1 MYSKKLIPIFRII
14 LILITSFSL
23 NNAYAAETLKVAY
36 GKLSLIDLGSLIQ
49 NEPIILDDS
58 LVRVQT
64 LSGLNE
70 EDKKSILILQGLKED
85 GSTDLTVRTASGI
98 YQFHIVLDPDKR
110 DDLIMNPLNAK
121 SKILK
126 SKFPLSKNRMTLVS
140 LPKHINEYVLAGNT
154 NLISLKQVVTDEDP
168 EFLKTF
174 ALTTANSYGSTDI
187 VVASKSGVYKFEV
200 EIGNGDH
207 TENIS
212 LYGR

>member
-1 MYSKKLIPIFRII
+1 MLRLI
-14 LILITSFSL
+14 LVLITSCSL
-23 NNAYAAETLKVAY
+23 NNANAAETLNVAY

-49 NEPIILDDS
+49 NDPIILDDS
-58 LVRVQT
+58 LLRIQT

-70 EDKKSILILQGLKED
+70 EDKKSIIAIQGLKEE

-98 YQFHIVLDPDKR
+98 YQFHIILNPDKR
-110 DDLIMNPLNAK
+110 GDLIMNPLNAK
-121 SKILK
+121 TKILK

-174 ALTTANSYGSTDI
+174 ALSTANSYGSTDV
-187 VVASKSGVYKFEV
+187 VVASKSGVYKFEL
-200 EIGNGDH
+200 EIGDGDH